1 MEGVTMNLRVAI
13 LPLCVLWMAG
23 CSEKHKEPDF
33 RNTNWGITSEQV
45 RMLESARLVL
55 DNGKMLSYEGMV
67 AGLPC
72 QIVYIF
78 INNQLVNGH
87 YFFKSPQG
95 DDKAPIQ
102 SYDRLKTAVS
112 EKYGTPVLDDAK
124 WKSDTYKGQ
133 SDKVGLAIKSGQLSL
148 ATEWETSSTEV
159 WLFLTGENSQIKL
172 SMKYVS
178 KLLGGLTEEDKE
190 EELPE
195 PKSTEF

>member
-1 MEGVTMNLRVAI
+1 MNLRRGLVA
-13 LPLCVLWMAG
+13 LCVIWVTG

-45 RMLESARLVL
+45 KMLETAKLVL
-55 DNGKMLSYEGMV
+55 DNGRMLSFDGV
-67 AGLPC
+67 VGGLPC

-78 INNQLVNGH
+78 VNNQLVNGH

-95 DDKAPIQ
+95 DDNAPIQ
-102 SYDRLKTAVS
+102 SYDILKKAIS
-112 EKYGTPVLDDAK
+112 EKYGTPRLDDAK

-133 SDKVGLAIKSGQLSL
+133 SDKVGVAIKSGQLSL
-148 ATEWETSSTEV
+148 AAEWETASSEV

-178 KLLGGLTEEDKE
+178 KLLGGLTEEEKE
-190 EELPE
+190 KLPE
-195 PKSTEF
+195 PESTEF